1 MIEMTDNSFHPGEY
15 LQELL
20 AWRRTS
26 PADLARITGVPET
39 SIVDVT
45 RQRRGVDVQIS
56 HGLAEYFGNSP
67 QYWLDLQQ
75 SYDRD
80 HS

>member
-1 MIEMTDNSFHPGEY
+1 MSDNSFHPGEY

-20 AWRRTS
+20 AWQHTS

-39 SIVDVT
+39 SIVAVT
-45 RQRRGVDVQIS
+45 SKRRAVDAELS
-56 HGLAEYFGNSP
+56 RGLAEYFGNSP
-67 QYWLDLQQ
+67 QYWLDMQQ
-75 SYDRD
+75 SYDDD

>member
-1 MIEMTDNSFHPGEY
+1 MSDNSFHPGEY

-20 AWRRTS
+20 VWQGTS

-45 RQRRGVDVQIS
+45 RQRRGIDTHLS
-56 HGLAEYFGNSP
+56 RGLAAYFGNSP
-67 QYWLDLQQ
+67 QYWLDLQE

-80 HS
+80 RS

>member
-1 MIEMTDNSFHPGEY
+1 MSDHSFHPGAY

-20 AWRRTS
+20 VWQHTS

-39 SIVDVT
+39 SIDAVT
-45 RQRRGVDVQIS
+45 HQRRPVDEELS
-56 HGLAEYFGNSP
+56 RGLAEYFGNSP
-67 QYWLDLQQ
+67 QYWLDLQH

-80 HS
+80 HE